1 MKIPICRFKT
11 IPNNQNYPFDIIFIH
26 IFTLS
31 AQNFPS
37 FEDTNPIFV
46 GSISSFAP
54 EIQFFLVASPSCCL
68 SQFLPLVHPDFCVF
82 FLNCINPSNGQK
94 NLIVS
99 FSHGFAWTCY
109 TWSILPICL
118 KTGSSVCPLKIAQ
131 KLPVS
136 PPKAGPQ
143 PSRRI
148 VSLGSAMRPNMP
160 DLWLLWRLRCLGGSK
175 KKPWDFTYD
184 LNPARGIGR
193 RKEYILY
200 FMWSPPLYISWY
212 YIYIYYRYI
221 FLHSI
226 WQTSSR
232 TFYLTYHTGHSI
244 CRCTWHHTR
253 HSIWYSDIQYYFTS
267 SLTSYLTLCLA
278 SYPTLSRI
286 FWPTNIFSA
295 SLTFDILCDAVPGII
310 LDIFFDIFWHTIWHL
325 LWHSIWRCAWHHTWH
340 SIVRP
345 QTVWQNVHKW
355 I

>member
-1 MKIPICRFKT
+1 MLWGRTCPTCDSCGAFGVSVGPKKNHGILRMIWTQQGGLDVEKNTYFTSCDPHRCT
-11 IPNNQNYPFDIIFIH
+11 YPDII
-26 IFTLS
+26 
-31 AQNFPS
+31 
-37 FEDTNPIFV
+37 
-46 GSISSFAP
+46 
-54 EIQFFLVASPSCCL
+54 
-68 SQFLPLVHPDFCVF
+68 
-82 FLNCINPSNGQK
+82 
-94 NLIVS
+94 
-99 FSHGFAWTCY
+99 
-109 TWSILPICL
+109 
-118 KTGSSVCPLKIAQ
+118 
-131 KLPVS
+131 
-136 PPKAGPQ
+136 
-143 PSRRI
+143 
-148 VSLGSAMRPNMP
+148 
-160 DLWLLWRLRCLGGSK
+160 
-175 KKPWDFTYD
+175 
-184 LNPARGIGR
+184 
-193 RKEYILY
+193 YI
-200 FMWSPPLYISWY
+200 

>member
-1 MKIPICRFKT
+1 MLYLEYPPNLFKNRF
-11 IPNNQNYPFDIIFIH
+11 IS
-26 IFTLS
+26 LS
-31 AQNFPS
+31 SENC
-37 FEDTNPIFV
+37 
-46 GSISSFAP
+46 P
-54 EIQFFLVASPSCCL
+54 EIASLTSQSWTSAIQAYRLLGQCYEAEHARPVTPVAPS
-68 SQFLPLVHPDFCVF
+68 
-82 FLNCINPSNGQK
+82 
-94 NLIVS
+94 VS
-99 FSHGFAWTCY
+99 RW
-109 TWSILPICL
+109 
-118 KTGSSVCPLKIAQ
+118 VQ
-131 KLPVS
+131 
-136 PPKAGPQ
+136 
-143 PSRRI
+143 
-148 VSLGSAMRPNMP
+148 
-160 DLWLLWRLRCLGGSK
+160 
-175 KKPWDFTYD
+175 KKPCDFTYD